1 MSARLEIRD
10 ESGSGKVL
18 DTFFLV
24 MPNTRTTVREIIT
37 ARVQHEVDVYNRTAD
52 TETFRGLVMPEG
64 AELALNGFKLKKRR
78 TIDAAQQI
86 ARALEAFGRNAFF
99 LIVDDT
105 QVDDL
110 EQAVEISPLT
120 RVSFVRLVQ
129 LVGG

>member
-10 ESGSGKVL
+10 ESGNGKVL

-24 MPNTRTTVREIIT
+24 MPHTKTTVREIIAT
-37 ARVQHEVDVYNRTAD
+37 RVRHEVEVYNRAD
-52 TETFRGLVMPEG
+52 GSDLFRGLVMPEG

-78 TIDAAQQI
+78 TIDVDQQVT
-86 ARALEAFGRNAFF
+86 RALEAFGKNGFF
-99 LIVDDT
+99 LIVDDA

-110 EQAVEISPLT
+110 EQSVEISPLT
-120 RVSFVRLVQ
+120 KVSFVRLVQ

>member
-24 MPNTRTTVREIIT
+24 MPNTKTTVREIIAT
-37 ARVQHEVDVYNRTAD
+37 RVRHEVEVYNRAD
-52 TETFRGLVMPEG
+52 GSDVFRGLVMPEG
-64 AELALNGFKLKKRR
+64 AELALNGFKLQQRR
-78 TIDAAQQI
+78 AIDAEQQVT
-86 ARALEAFGRNAFF
+86 RALEAFGKNGFF
-99 LIVDDT
+99 LIVDDA

-120 RVSFVRLVQ
+120 KVSFVRLVQ

>member
-24 MPNTRTTVREIIT
+24 MPNTRTTVREIIAT
-37 ARVQHEVDVYNRTAD
+37 RVQHEVDVYNRKEGSD
-52 TETFRGLVMPEG
+52 VFRGLVMPEG

-78 TIDAAQQI
+78 SIDAEQQI

-99 LIVDDT
+99 VIVDDA

-110 EQAVEISPLT
+110 EQVVEISPLT
-120 RVSFVRLVQ
+120 KVSFVRLVQ

>member
-24 MPNTRTTVREIIT
+24 MPNTKTTVREIIT
-37 ARVQHEVDVYNRTAD
+37 ARVQHEVDVYNRAAD
-52 TETFRGLVMPEG
+52 PETFRGLVMPEG

-78 TIDAAQQI
+78 TIDAARQI

-99 LIVDDT
+99 LIVDDS

-120 RVSFVRLVQ
+120 KVSFVRLVQ